1 MEQLQAF
8 AHYFLCEI
16 HVRQL
21 QVDELY
27 AVLRTMKAGDLRAD
41 EAIRRLSPSPQWV
54 WTAMDPE
61 TKLLLAIDVEP
72 RTLAM
77 AQRVLHQVAHCLAPA
92 CVPLFLSDGF
102 KDYLPAILTHFGCWV
117 HPERHQAKGPAPK
130 PRWMPR
136 PELLYA
142 QVIKTLRR
150 RRLVRVTHRV
160 VFGTREAVEQ
170 VLAACGWQI
179 QTAFVERLN
188 LPIRQHVAAI
198 GRRVNTLCQGE
209 DGLRQQVVLF
219 QTYDNFV
226 LPHASLHQ
234 ARLQPLR
241 ANGKGSAT
249 LRRPCTPAMA
259 AGLTDRVWSLQ
270 DVLLFRVPPWPQP

>member
-1 MEQLQAF
+1 GIRATARVFEVAPNTVLQWLGEAVDQLQAF

-27 AVLRTMKAGDLRAD
+27 AVLSAMKTGDLGED
-41 EAIRRLSPSPQWV
+41 EVIRRLSPSPHWV

-61 TKLLLAIDVEP
+61 TKLLLAIDIGP

-77 AQRVLHQVAHCLAPA
+77 AQRVLHQVARCLASD
-92 CVPLFLSDGF
+92 CGPLFLSDGF

-136 PELLYA
+136 PELRYA
-142 QVIKTLRR
+142 QVIKTIRR

-170 VLAACGWQI
+170 ILGACGWQL

-188 LPIRQHVAAI
+188 LTIRQHVAAI
-198 GRRVNTLCQGE
+198 GRRVTTVCKGE
-209 DGLRQQVVLF
+209 EGLWQQVVLF
-219 QTYDNFV
+219 QIYYN
-226 LPHASLHQ
+226 
-234 ARLQPLR
+234 
-241 ANGKGSAT
+241 
-249 LRRPCTPAMA
+249 
-259 AGLTDRVWSLQ
+259 
-270 DVLLFRVPPWPQP
+270 